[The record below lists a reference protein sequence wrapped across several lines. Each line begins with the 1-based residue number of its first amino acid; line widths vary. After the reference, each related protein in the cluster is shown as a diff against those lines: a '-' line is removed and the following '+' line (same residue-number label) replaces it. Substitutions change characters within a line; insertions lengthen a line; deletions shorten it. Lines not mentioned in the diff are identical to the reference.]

1 MALDQSSF
9 LLSPYWE
16 IGALGKLRNLKWTED
31 YVASEILW
39 KYGVRDETEFKA
51 GVEDSKTGHYSN
63 DVLVSALILKLLF
76 EEEFFV
82 KNCYGGISE
91 KKLKCIY
98 WRELIYLKTIYYILE
113 RW

>member
-9 LLSPYWE
+9 LLSPHWE

-39 KYGVRDETEFKA
+39 QYGIRDETEFEA
-51 GVEDSKTGHYSN
+51 EVEGSKTEHYSN
-63 DVLVSALILKLLF
+63 DVLVSALVLKLWF

-82 KNCYGGISE
+82 KNC
-91 KKLKCIY
+91 
-98 WRELIYLKTIYYILE
+98 
-113 RW
+113 